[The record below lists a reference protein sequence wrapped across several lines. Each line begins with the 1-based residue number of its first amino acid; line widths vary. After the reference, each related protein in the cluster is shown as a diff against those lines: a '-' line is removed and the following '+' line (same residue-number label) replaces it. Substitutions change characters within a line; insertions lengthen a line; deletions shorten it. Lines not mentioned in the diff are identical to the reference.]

1 MSDTW
6 SSVEENPERVFRDTH
21 PEGNP
26 ASDILYLLEQ
36 NWSRFVSSFILTER
50 LKNRARRVDG
60 LIIGTGES
68 DFTKGNTHYDLC
80 IDDKVFRLIDV
91 PGIEGNENCYAD
103 LVKEAVAQAHLVVYV
118 NGTNK
123 KPEATT
129 ARKIKSYLEYG
140 TQVYPLI
147 NVRGYSEAY
156 EFDEDRIDLEQ
167 QGRAGDALCQT
178 VGVLAS
184 VLG

>member
-21 PEGNP
+21 PEGNS

-103 LVKEAVAQAHLVVYV
+103 LVKEAVAQAHWWFMSTVL
-118 NGTNK
+118 
-123 KPEATT
+123 
-129 ARKIKSYLEYG
+129 IKNPKQQQPGRSN
-140 TQVYPLI
+140 LI
-147 NVRGYSEAY
+147 WNM
-156 EFDEDRIDLEQ
+156 
-167 QGRAGDALCQT
+167 
-178 VGVLAS
+178 VLRFIR
-184 VLG
+184 

>member
-1 MSDTW
+1 MSETW

-21 PEGNP
+21 PECNP
-26 ASDILYLLEQ
+26 ANDILYLLEQ
-36 NWSRFVSSFILTER
+36 NWSHFVSSFILTER

-118 NGTNK
+118 NG
-123 KPEATT
+123 
-129 ARKIKSYLEYG
+129 
-140 TQVYPLI
+140 
-147 NVRGYSEAY
+147 
-156 EFDEDRIDLEQ
+156 
-167 QGRAGDALCQT
+167 
-178 VGVLAS
+178 
-184 VLG
+184 